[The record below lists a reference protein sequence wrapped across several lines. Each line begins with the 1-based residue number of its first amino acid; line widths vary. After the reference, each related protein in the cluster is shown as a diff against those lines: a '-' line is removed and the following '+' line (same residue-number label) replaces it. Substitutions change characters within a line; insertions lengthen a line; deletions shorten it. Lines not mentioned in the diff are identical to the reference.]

1 MLLTDTNSYTLFNIL
16 VSNKFQINVC
26 SKFMRFTY
34 KPEAKA
40 TEVQIPWEE
49 AIMNSHNVKGT
60 NYKFAVLP
68 TTHSFHKEI
77 KKKHTHIH
85 TRAK

>member
-1 MLLTDTNSYTLFNIL
+1 MTDFHELHVMLLTDTNSYTLFNIL

-40 TEVQIPWEE
+40 TEVQIP
-49 AIMNSHNVKGT
+49 
-60 NYKFAVLP
+60 
-68 TTHSFHKEI
+68 
-77 KKKHTHIH
+77 
-85 TRAK
+85 